1 MTGPARSAEA
11 AQGDQPTDRE
21 LCHRIVTERDADS
34 FGVLYRRHTARLYA
48 TAVRLAESSADAEDV
63 VHDTWLRAVGS
74 LVRFGWQSSLRTWLT
89 GILLNRL
96 RELRRAAN
104 LEVPIDEAIVAIG
117 EGGVIAETAD
127 PIDLERAVLALPP
140 GFRDVLV
147 LHDVEGFTHAEIGL
161 MLGIQPGT
169 SKSQLARARRAL
181 RRRLTDER
189 ETAHAP
195 E

>member
-1 MTGPARSAEA
+1 
-11 AQGDQPTDRE
+11 
-21 LCHRIVTERDADS
+21 
-34 FGVLYRRHTARLYA
+34 
-48 TAVRLAESSADAEDV
+48 VRLAKSSADAEDL

-74 LVRFGWQSSLRTWLT
+74 FVRFGWQSSLRTWLT

-96 RELRRAAN
+96 RELRRAAH
-104 LEVPIDEAIVAIG
+104 LEVPIDEAIGAIG

-127 PIDLERAVLALPP
+127 PIDLERAVMALPP